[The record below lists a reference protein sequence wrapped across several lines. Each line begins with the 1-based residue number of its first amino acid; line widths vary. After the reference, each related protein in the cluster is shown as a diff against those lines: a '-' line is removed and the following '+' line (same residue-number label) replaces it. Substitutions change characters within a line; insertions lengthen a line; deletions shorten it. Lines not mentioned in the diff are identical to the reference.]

1 MDAAGW
7 SSVLRESIQ
16 GAWAVVARYLPN
28 VAGALA
34 LLLLGW
40 LLARLVGI
48 WVSRLVARLDRWI
61 PKRLFERDVGS
72 GGVDRFASELVGRL
86 VFWVVFLFFVAA
98 AAEALQLPVAT
109 AGLARFSA
117 YLPNVIAAG
126 VVVAAGLIAGNLVR
140 GGIMTAAAS
149 AGLGYG
155 EALGQGAKVVV
166 LLVAG
171 VVAVD
176 QLGVHSTLLITT
188 LAIVIGAV
196 IGAIGLAFGLGA
208 RTAVSNIIAAH
219 HVVQLYRVGQH
230 VRVDDVQGEILEFHS
245 IGVVLQSPEGRV
257 FVPAKKF
264 AESVSVGL
272 ARVE

>member
-1 MDAAGW
+1 
-7 SSVLRESIQ
+7 
-16 GAWAVVARYLPN
+16 
-28 VAGALA
+28 
-34 LLLLGW
+34 
-40 LLARLVGI
+40 
-48 WVSRLVARLDRWI
+48 
-61 PKRLFERDVGS
+61 
-72 GGVDRFASELVGRL
+72 VGRI
-86 VFWVVFLFFVAA
+86 VFWVVLLFFVAA
-98 AAEALQLPVAT
+98 AVEALQLPVAT

-126 VVVAAGLIAGNLVR
+126 VVVAAGLVAGNLAR
-140 GGIMTAAAS
+140 GGIVTAAAS

-155 EALGQGAKVVV
+155 EALGQAAKVAV

-230 VRVDDVQGEILEFHS
+230 VRVDDVQGEILEFRS

-264 AESVSVGL
+264 GESVSVGL
-272 ARVE
+272 ARVD